1 MRRSVAPP
9 LPALGIVHSTSRHE
23 TADHWA
29 WYQQTLTQ
37 LLHKLLQTRREHQ
50 AQSSETM
57 SSPGTHHADTATDE
71 YDHDLAF
78 ALLSHDDDAL
88 HEIKAAL
95 TRIQNGTY
103 GICEQSGEPI
113 PEERLRAVPWTRHTR
128 QVEELLERTGD
139 KDIIRIGVIHPTA
152 PRWAP

>member
-1 MRRSVAPP
+1 M
-9 LPALGIVHSTSRHE
+9 GYSTGRHE

-29 WYQQTLTQ
+29 WYQRTLTH
-37 LLHKLLQTRREHQ
+37 LLHRLLQTRREHQ
-50 AQSSETM
+50 AQSSERMT
-57 SSPGTHHADTATDE
+57 SPGTHLADSATDE
-71 YDHDLAF
+71 CDHDVAF

-95 TRIQNGTY
+95 TRIQTGTY

-139 KDIIRIGVIHPTA
+139 KDIIQIGVLHRNPL
-152 PRWAP
+152 RSDHD